1 VGRWRADWLERAGD
15 LGRRTTIVALKLI
28 ANRGDDESKKRDSE
42 RSSCQPHDNPA
53 QTKQNYHMKTFVAT
67 MAMIVVAS
75 AGAAEKEIHANVAS
89 RMTGT
94 WSCVTATINGKPLSD
109 SAVKK
114 LHLTMTGTRYK
125 TERNDE
131 VLFDST
137 YLLDTTKAPMH
148 INMVGTEG
156 DLIGKEAQGI
166 VAVEGDTLKVCYTM
180 PGKPRPTSFASA
192 TNSEAYLIIWKREKK

>member
-1 VGRWRADWLERAGD
+1 
-15 LGRRTTIVALKLI
+15 
-28 ANRGDDESKKRDSE
+28 
-42 RSSCQPHDNPA
+42 
-53 QTKQNYHMKTFVAT
+53 MKSFMATVAT
-67 MAMIVVAS
+67 LVVA
-75 AGAAEKEIHANVAS
+75 GVCAAEKEINANVTS

-94 WSCVTATINGKPLSD
+94 WSCVAATINGKPLGD
-109 SAVKK
+109 TTVRK

-137 YLLDTTKAPMH
+137 YRLDTMKAPMH

-166 VAVEGDTLKVCYTM
+166 IAVEGDTLKICYTM
-180 PGKPRPTSFASA
+180 PGKPRPISFASP
-192 TNSEAYLIIWKREKK
+192 TNSEAYLIVWKRERK